1 METQTT
7 GTEQTTI
14 AATGTA
20 GATGTQGGQQ
30 ANGTASSTQTNEQ
43 TNGAGNAA
51 AVGSEGAQQQTQQ
64 TEAVKP
70 YWAEDWRAKLAEH
83 AGAGDKKAIDRE
95 LKRLERF
102 NDPQSIYGAFRAME
116 NTWATKGFIKKLGEN
131 PSDEDLSTFRK
142 EMGIPEKPEEYLA
155 DVKLENGAVLG
166 DADKPLAT
174 AFAEVMHKAGIPKE
188 GYNAALNWYFKNQE
202 DAAAQLD
209 EADESFKAEANQ
221 ALKEE
226 WGPRFKRMIN
236 GVSTLFDIAPGG
248 ADPNNEQAL
257 FSRLLGGRTADGKM
271 IGNDPDVMR
280 WLAGLAN
287 ERNPMMSVVED
298 AGAGGVA
305 AGETRLRDLKA
316 LRQTDPKRYWSK
328 EVQDEELRLI
338 GAIQK
343 SKNRP

>member
-1 METQTT
+1 
-7 GTEQTTI
+7 
-14 AATGTA
+14 
-20 GATGTQGGQQ
+20 
-30 ANGTASSTQTNEQ
+30 
-43 TNGAGNAA
+43 
-51 AVGSEGAQQQTQQ
+51 
-64 TEAVKP
+64 
-70 YWAEDWRAKLAEH
+70 
-83 AGAGDKKAIDRE
+83 
-95 LKRLERF
+95 
-102 NDPQSIYGAFRAME
+102 
-116 NTWATKGFIKKLGEN
+116 
-131 PSDEDLSTFRK
+131 
-142 EMGIPEKPEEYLA
+142 
-155 DVKLENGAVLG
+155 
-166 DADKPLAT
+166 
-174 AFAEVMHKAGIPKE
+174 
-188 GYNAALNWYFKNQE
+188 NAALNWYFKNQE